1 MEPLVEAEGE
11 GGGREK
17 AAIEGGSEGIIGVG
31 VKGERGFHIAI
42 EDVRNNSSYS
52 DSQTDKV
59 FY

>member
-1 MEPLVEAEGE
+1 MEAGE

-52 DSQTDKV
+52 DSKSDKA
-59 FY
+59 FF